1 LTRIYTTPIDPHID
15 DKILPVVRFKS
26 VPLTSLPP
34 PDIVVMALADELRLI
49 ATLSPPPRIMSESLQ
64 EDDEDFDCS
73 KFREKAS
80 DDEVANDGT

>member
-1 LTRIYTTPIDPHID
+1 MD

-34 PDIVVMALADELRLI
+34 PDIVVTDLADELLLI
-49 ATLSPPPRIMSESLQ
+49 ATLPLLPPRISSGSLQ
-64 EDDEDFDCS
+64 EEDEGCS
-73 KFREKAS
+73 GFRTKAR